1 MKTGYSIRT
10 WRMRLFCSEKQMI
23 EATEDLYR
31 EAVNFYYELL
41 KDREDLW
48 EENLLAIQGQ
58 LEKLTVPGKDGRVPK
73 YIPPGGKLP
82 VYFRRSAMNKAAMAV
97 KTAAGAESFPE
108 KIDANITFFKGMYRD
123 LTDTSVVLK
132 LWNGKKWIWTECSL
146 TGRPFPKEA
155 AILSPTLVHE
165 EKWLMFHVPV
175 KQENSDART
184 AKERMKEGTRICSV
198 RFTNTDSF
206 AVCTVLDEQSIPLA
220 MKNCSGGKSY
230 RHHCRELLKKIETS
244 KTYTDKDNVTQPNR
258 KYYMHL
264 KHLNEHYAHQ
274 ASKEI
279 IEFCKKNQAGVI
291 VLPEYEENFSRIS
304 MYRSGN
310 YSPLHLSIRI
320 RNYLKYKA
328 WAEGILVLELRADGT
343 EKYCSIC
350 GSPGKKQGSLFICR
364 NGHQVNRFL
373 NAARNLG
380 TKCQESFRRNQ
391 KISGKKSDNTAVD

>member
-23 EATEDLYR
+23 ETTEDLYR

-41 KDREDLW
+41 KDWEELW
-48 EENLLAIQGQ
+48 EENLLTIQGQ
-58 LEKLTVPGKDGRVPK
+58 LEKLTVPGKDGRVPR
-73 YIPPGGKLP
+73 YVPPGGKLP

-146 TGRPFPKEA
+146 TGRSFPKEA

-165 EKWLMFHVPV
+165 EKWLMFHVPI

-184 AKERMKEGTRICSV
+184 AKERMQEGTRLCSV

-206 AVCTVLDEQSIPLA
+206 AVCTVLDKQSIPIA
-220 MKNCSGGKSY
+220 VKNCSGGKAY
-230 RHHCRELLKKIETS
+230 RHRCRELLKKIETS
-244 KTYTDKDNVTQPNR
+244 KAFTEKDNVTQPNR

-274 ASKEI
+274 VSKEI
-279 IEFCKKNQAGVI
+279 IEFCKKNQAGII

-328 WAEGILVLELRADGT
+328 WVEGILVLELRADGT
-343 EKYCSIC
+343 EKQCSIC
-350 GSPGKKQGSLFICR
+350 GSPGKKQGSLFICQ

-380 TKCQESFRRNQ
+380 AKCQESFRRNQ
-391 KISGKKSDNTAVD
+391 KNFYQT

>member
-1 MKTGYSIRT
+1 
-10 WRMRLFCSEKQMI
+10 
-23 EATEDLYR
+23 
-31 EAVNFYYELL
+31 
-41 KDREDLW
+41 
-48 EENLLAIQGQ
+48 
-58 LEKLTVPGKDGRVPK
+58 
-73 YIPPGGKLP
+73 
-82 VYFRRSAMNKAAMAV
+82 
-97 KTAAGAESFPE
+97 
-108 KIDANITFFKGMYRD
+108 
-123 LTDTSVVLK
+123 
-132 LWNGKKWIWTECSL
+132 
-146 TGRPFPKEA
+146 
-155 AILSPTLVHE
+155 
-165 EKWLMFHVPV
+165 MFHVPV

-220 MKNCSGGKSY
+220 VKNCSGGKSY

-244 KTYTDKDNVTQPNR
+244 KTYTDKDNITQPNR

-391 KISGKKSDNTAVD
+391 KTAGNNSGNTAID